1 MQIITGI
8 LFVLGLLFVIL
19 LQIENV
25 LCKMHDF
32 IQRKIE
38 DTIQQYLKIFPVVA
52 VLGPRQC
59 GKSTLV
65 KRLSQ
70 NWGDSLFLDLQ
81 YDIDLSK
88 LDQPS
93 FFFESNADKIICLDE
108 IQLVPQLFSI
118 LRSVV
123 DKNRQN
129 GKFVLLGSASRDL
142 IQQTSE
148 SLAGRIG
155 MVYLS
160 PFTINEL
167 NQLDEFSLNTFWLR
181 GGFPDS
187 YLADNDDFSEIW
199 RANFVKTFIERDIP
213 QLGFQIPALQLK
225 RLLVMCA
232 HNQGQQLNY
241 SKLGESL
248 GLTHPTI
255 RRYIDLLEQTFILR
269 SIPPFEVNVKK
280 RLVKSPKMYVRDS
293 GVLHQLLS
301 VPDFNSL
308 LGHPVFGSSWEGV
321 VVENVI
327 VNHPDWNYYFYR
339 TATGDEM
346 DLILEKGNQ
355 RIAIE
360 CKASTAPKLTKGFYR
375 ALDVVQPQ
383 QTFVIIPTQVFY
395 EIAPNITICG
405 LSEFLNIEFK

>member
-1 MQIITGI
+1 
-8 LFVLGLLFVIL
+8 
-19 LQIENV
+19 
-25 LCKMHDF
+25 MHDF
-32 IQRKIE
+32 VERKVAT
-38 DTIQQYLKIFPVVA
+38 TIRQYLKIFPVVA

-65 KRLSQ
+65 RKLSQ
-70 NWGDSLFLDLQ
+70 NWETSLFLDLQ
-81 YDIDLSK
+81 HDADLSK
-88 LDQPS
+88 LDQPT

-108 IQLVPQLFSI
+108 IQLVPQLFSV

-129 GKFVLLGSASRDL
+129 GKFILLGSASRDL

-160 PFTINEL
+160 PFTLNEL
-167 NQLDEFSLNTFWLR
+167 DHLEGFSLNLFWLR

-187 YLADNDDFSEIW
+187 YLADNDAFSEIW
-199 RANFVKTFIERDIP
+199 RNNFIKTFIERDIP
-213 QLGFQIPALQLK
+213 QLGFQIPAMQLK

-232 HNQGQQLNY
+232 HNQGQLLNY

-269 SIPPFEVNVKK
+269 TVLPFEANVKK
-280 RLVKSPKMYVRDS
+280 RLVKSPKIFVRDS
-293 GVLHQLLS
+293 GLLHQLLAI
-301 VPDFNSL
+301 PDFNSL

-321 VVENVI
+321 VVENVL
-327 VNHPDWNYYFYR
+327 VNKQDWDYYFYR
-339 TATGDEM
+339 TASGDEL

-360 CKASTAPKLTKGFYR
+360 CKASTAPKLTKGFWR
-375 ALDVVQPQ
+375 AIEVVKPQ
-383 QTFVIIPTQVFY
+383 QTFVIIPTQVLY
-395 EIAPNITICG
+395 EIAPNVTVCG
-405 LSEFLNIEFK
+405 LSEFLNIVF

>member
-1 MQIITGI
+1 
-8 LFVLGLLFVIL
+8 
-19 LQIENV
+19 
-25 LCKMHDF
+25 MHDF
-32 IQRKIE
+32 IHRKIE
-38 DTIQQYLKIFPVVA
+38 ATVQQYLKIFPVVA

-65 KRLSQ
+65 KTLAAH
-70 NWGDSLFLDLQ
+70 WGDSLYLDLQ
-81 YDIDLSK
+81 SDGDLAK

-93 FFFESNADKIICLDE
+93 FFFESNANKIICLDE
-108 IQLVPQLFSI
+108 IQLVPQLFSV

-123 DKNRQN
+123 DKNRHN

-160 PFTINEL
+160 PFTLNEL
-167 NQLDEFSLNTFWLR
+167 DQLEGFSLNAFWLR

-187 YLADNDDFSEIW
+187 YLADSNDFSEIW
-199 RANFVKTFIERDIP
+199 RANFIKTFIERDIP

-232 HNQGQQLNY
+232 HNQGQLINF

-269 SIPPFEVNVKK
+269 TVLPFEANVKK
-280 RLVKSPKMYVRDS
+280 RLVKSPKVFVRDS
-293 GVLHQLLS
+293 GVLHQLLAIS
-301 VPDFNSL
+301 DFNSL
-308 LGHPVFGSSWEGV
+308 LSHPVFGSSWEGV

-327 VNHPDWNYYFYR
+327 VNKPDWNYYFYR

-375 ALDVVQPQ
+375 ALEVVQPQ
-383 QTFVIIPTQVFY
+383 RTFVIIPAPVSY
-395 EIAPNITICG
+395 EIGPNITVCG
-405 LSEFLNIEFK
+405 LSEFLNIEF

>member
-1 MQIITGI
+1 
-8 LFVLGLLFVIL
+8 
-19 LQIENV
+19 
-25 LCKMHDF
+25 MHHF

-38 DTIQQYLKIFPVVA
+38 DTVKKYLKIFPVVA

-65 KRLSQ
+65 KSLATH
-70 NWGDSLFLDLQ
+70 WGDSVYLDLQ
-81 YDIDLSK
+81 NDKDLGK
-88 LDQPS
+88 LDQPTY
-93 FFFESNADKIICLDE
+93 FFESNQDKIICLDE
-108 IQLVPQLFSI
+108 IQLVPQLFSV

-129 GKFVLLGSASRDL
+129 GKFILLGSASRDL

-155 MVYLS
+155 IVSLS
-160 PFTINEL
+160 PFTMNEFNNL
-167 NQLDEFSLNTFWLR
+167 EDFSLNKFWLR

-187 YLADNDDFSEIW
+187 YLAQNDDFSKIW
-199 RANFVKTFIERDIP
+199 RDNFVKTFVERDIP

-225 RLLVMCA
+225 RFLMMCA
-232 HNQGQQLNY
+232 HNQGQVVNY

-255 RRYIDLLEQTFILR
+255 KRYVDLLEQTFILR
-269 SIPPFEVNVKK
+269 TVQPFEVNVKK
-280 RLVKSPKMYVRDS
+280 RLVKSPKVFVRDS
-293 GVLHQLLS
+293 GLLHQLLAIS
-301 VPDFNSL
+301 DYNSL

-327 VNHPDWNYYFYR
+327 VNYPDWDYYFYR
-339 TATGDEM
+339 TATGDEI
-346 DLILEKGNQ
+346 DLILTKGNQ

-375 ALDVVQPQ
+375 ALDVIKPQ
-383 QTFVIIPTQVFY
+383 QTFVIIPTQVSY
-395 EIAPNITICG
+395 GLAPNITVCG
-405 LSEFLNIEFK
+405 LSEFLEIKL

>member
-1 MQIITGI
+1 
-8 LFVLGLLFVIL
+8 
-19 LQIENV
+19 
-25 LCKMHDF
+25 MHDF
-32 IQRKIE
+32 IARKIE
-38 DTIQQYLKIFPVVA
+38 DTILQYLKIFPVVA

-65 KRLSQ
+65 KKLSQ
-70 NWGDSLFLDLQ
+70 NLGSTLFLDLQ
-81 YDIDLSK
+81 YDADLSK

-108 IQLVPQLFSI
+108 IQLVPQLFSV

-129 GKFVLLGSASRDL
+129 GKFILLGSASRDL

-160 PFTINEL
+160 PFTLNEL
-167 NQLDEFSLNTFWLR
+167 DQLEGFSLNVFWLR

-187 YLADNDDFSEIW
+187 YLADSDDFSAIW
-199 RANFVKTFIERDIP
+199 RTNFIKTFIERDIP

-225 RLLVMCA
+225 RMLVMCA
-232 HNQGQQLNY
+232 HNQGQLLNY

-269 SIPPFEVNVKK
+269 TVLPFEVNVKK
-280 RLVKSPKMYVRDS
+280 RLVKSPKVFVRDS
-293 GVLHQLLS
+293 GLLHQLLAI
-301 VPDFNSL
+301 PDFNSL
-308 LGHPVFGSSWEGV
+308 LGNPVFGSSWEGV

-327 VNHPDWNYYFYR
+327 VNLPDWNYYFYR
-339 TATGDEM
+339 TASGDEL

-355 RIAIE
+355 CIAIE
-360 CKASTAPKLTKGFYR
+360 CKASTAPKLTKGFWR
-375 ALDVVQPQ
+375 AIEAVQPQ
-383 QTFVIIPTQVFY
+383 QTFVIIPTQVSY
-395 EIAPNITICG
+395 EIAENVTICG
-405 LSEFLNIEFK
+405 LSEFLNLKFS

>member
-1 MQIITGI
+1 M
-8 LFVLGLLFVIL
+8 
-19 LQIENV
+19 QIEN
-25 LCKMHDF
+25 LIYNMHDF

-38 DTIQQYLKIFPVVA
+38 DTIHQYLKIFPVVA

-81 YDIDLSK
+81 YDMDLGK

-108 IQLVPQLFSI
+108 IQLAPQLFSV

-160 PFTINEL
+160 PFTLNEL
-167 NQLDEFSLNTFWLR
+167 DQLEGFSLNAFWLR

-187 YLADNDDFSEIW
+187 YLAASDNFSAIW
-199 RANFVKTFIERDIP
+199 RDNFIKTFVERDIP

-232 HNQGQQLNY
+232 HNQGQLINY

-255 RRYIDLLEQTFILR
+255 RRYMDLLEQTFILR
-269 SIPPFEVNVKK
+269 TVLPFEANVKK
-280 RLVKSPKMYVRDS
+280 RLVKSPKVFVRDS
-293 GVLHQLLS
+293 GLVHQLLAI
-301 VPDFNSL
+301 PDFNSL
-308 LGHPVFGSSWEGV
+308 LGNPVFGSSWEGV

-339 TATGDEM
+339 TATGDEL

-375 ALDVVQPQ
+375 ALEVVQPQ
-383 QTFVIIPTQVFY
+383 QTFVIIPTQVSY

-405 LSEFLNIEFK
+405 LSEFLNIKLE

>member
-1 MQIITGI
+1 
-8 LFVLGLLFVIL
+8 
-19 LQIENV
+19 
-25 LCKMHDF
+25 MHDF

-38 DTIQQYLKIFPVVA
+38 DTIHQYLKIFPVVA

-65 KRLSQ
+65 KKLSQ
-70 NWGDSLFLDLQ
+70 NWGTSLFLDLQ
-81 YDIDLSK
+81 YDTDLSK

-93 FFFESNADKIICLDE
+93 FFFESNTDKIICLDE
-108 IQLVPQLFSI
+108 IQLVPQLFSV

-129 GKFVLLGSASRDL
+129 GKFILLGSASRDL
-142 IQQTSE
+142 IQQTSDPSASE
-148 SLAGRIG
+148 LAKQSLAGRIG

-160 PFTINEL
+160 PFTANEL
-167 NQLDEFSLNTFWLR
+167 DQLEGFSLNTFWLR

-187 YLADNDDFSEIW
+187 YLADSDGFSEIW
-199 RANFVKTFIERDIP
+199 RTNFIKTFVERDIP

-232 HNQGQQLNY
+232 HNQGQLLNY

-269 SIPPFEVNVKK
+269 TLLPFEANVKK
-280 RLVKSPKMYVRDS
+280 RLVKSPKVFVRDS
-293 GVLHQLLS
+293 GLLHQLLAIS
-301 VPDFNSL
+301 NFNSL
-308 LGHPVFGSSWEGV
+308 LGNPIFGSSWEGV

-327 VNHPDWNYYFYR
+327 VNKPDWNCYFYR
-339 TATGDEM
+339 TASGDEM

-375 ALDVVQPQ
+375 ALEVVNPQ
-383 QTFVIIPTQVFY
+383 KTYVIIPAPVSY
-395 EIAPNITICG
+395 ELTPNITVCG
-405 LSEFLNIEFK
+405 LSEFLNIEF

>member
-1 MQIITGI
+1 
-8 LFVLGLLFVIL
+8 
-19 LQIENV
+19 
-25 LCKMHDF
+25 MHDF

-38 DTIQQYLKIFPVVA
+38 DTIKQYLKIFPVVA

-59 GKSTLV
+59 GKSTLI

-70 NWGDSLFLDLQ
+70 NWGASLFLDLQ
-81 YDIDLSK
+81 YDTDLSK

-108 IQLVPQLFSI
+108 IQLVPQLFSV

-155 MVYLS
+155 LVNLS
-160 PFTINEL
+160 PFTLNEL
-167 NQLDEFSLNTFWLR
+167 DQLDGFSLSTFWLR

-187 YLADNDDFSEIW
+187 YLSDNDVFSEIW
-199 RANFVKTFIERDIP
+199 RANFIKTFIERDIP

-232 HNQGQQLNY
+232 HNQGQLINY

-269 SIPPFEVNVKK
+269 TLLPYETNVKK
-280 RLVKSPKMYVRDS
+280 RLVKS
-293 GVLHQLLS
+293 
-301 VPDFNSL
+301 
-308 LGHPVFGSSWEGV
+308 
-321 VVENVI
+321 
-327 VNHPDWNYYFYR
+327 
-339 TATGDEM
+339 
-346 DLILEKGNQ
+346 
-355 RIAIE
+355 
-360 CKASTAPKLTKGFYR
+360 TK
-375 ALDVVQPQ
+375 V
-383 QTFVIIPTQVFY
+383 
-395 EIAPNITICG
+395 
-405 LSEFLNIEFK
+405 

>member
-1 MQIITGI
+1 
-8 LFVLGLLFVIL
+8 
-19 LQIENV
+19 
-25 LCKMHDF
+25 MHDF

-38 DTIQQYLKIFPVVA
+38 DTIKQYLRIFPVVA

-65 KRLSQ
+65 KQLSQ
-70 NWGDSLFLDLQ
+70 NWEHSIFLDLQ
-81 YDIDLSK
+81 NDIDLSK
-88 LDQPS
+88 LDQPT
-93 FFFESNADKIICLDE
+93 FFFESNANTIICLDE
-108 IQLVPQLFSI
+108 IQLVPQLFSV

-129 GKFVLLGSASRDL
+129 GKFILLGSASRDL

-155 MVYLS
+155 LVNLS
-160 PFTINEL
+160 PFIINEL
-167 NQLDEFSLNTFWLR
+167 DQLEGFSLKTFWLR

-187 YLADNDDFSEIW
+187 YLSDNDGFSEIW
-199 RANFVKTFIERDIP
+199 RNNFVKTFIERDIP

-232 HNQGQQLNY
+232 HNQGQLINY

-269 SIPPFEVNVKK
+269 TLHPYETNVKK
-280 RLVKSPKMYVRDS
+280 RLIKSPKVFVRDS
-293 GVLHQLLS
+293 GLLHQLLAI
-301 VPDFNSL
+301 PDFNSL
-308 LGHPVFGSSWEGV
+308 LGNPVFGSSWEGV

-327 VNHPDWNYYFYR
+327 VNMPDWNCYFYR

-346 DLILEKGNQ
+346 DLILKKGNQ

-360 CKASTAPKLTKGFYR
+360 CKATTAPKLTKGFYR
-375 ALDVVQPQ
+375 ALEVIKPQ
-383 QTFVIIPTQVFY
+383 KTYVIIPTQVSY
-395 EIAPNITICG
+395 EIAPGITVCG
-405 LSEFLNIEFK
+405 LSEFLTIQF

>member
-1 MQIITGI
+1 
-8 LFVLGLLFVIL
+8 
-19 LQIENV
+19 
-25 LCKMHDF
+25 MHDF

-38 DTIQQYLKIFPVVA
+38 DTIKQYLKIFPVVA

-70 NWGDSLFLDLQ
+70 NWGTSLFLDLQ
-81 YDIDLSK
+81 YDADLGK

-108 IQLVPQLFSI
+108 IQLVPQLFSV

-123 DKNRQN
+123 DQNRQN
-129 GKFVLLGSASRDL
+129 GKFILLGSASRDL

-155 MVYLS
+155 LVNLA

-167 NQLDEFSLNTFWLR
+167 DNLEGFNLNTFWLR

-187 YLADNDDFSEIW
+187 YLSDNDTFSGIW
-199 RANFVKTFIERDIP
+199 RENFIKTFIERDIP

-232 HNQGQQLNY
+232 HNQGQLVNY

-269 SIPPFEVNVKK
+269 TLLPYETNVKK
-280 RLVKSPKMYVRDS
+280 RLVKSPKVYVRDS
-293 GVLHQLLS
+293 GLLHQLLAIS
-301 VPDFNSL
+301 DFNSL
-308 LGHPVFGSSWEGV
+308 LGNPVFGSSWEGV

-327 VNHPDWNYYFYR
+327 VNYPDWNYYFYR

-346 DLILEKGNQ
+346 DLILEKGNR

-375 ALDVVQPQ
+375 ALEVIKPQ
-383 QTFVIIPTQVFY
+383 QTYVIIPTSVSY
-395 EIAPNITICG
+395 EIAPNITVCG
-405 LSEFLNIEFK
+405 LSEFLNFR

>member
-1 MQIITGI
+1 
-8 LFVLGLLFVIL
+8 
-19 LQIENV
+19 
-25 LCKMHDF
+25 MHDF

-38 DTIQQYLKIFPVVA
+38 DTIKQYLKIFPVVA

-70 NWGDSLFLDLQ
+70 NWGTSLFLDLQ
-81 YDIDLSK
+81 YDADLGK

-108 IQLVPQLFSI
+108 IQLVPQLFSV

-123 DKNRQN
+123 DQNRQN
-129 GKFVLLGSASRDL
+129 GKFILLGSASRDL

-155 MVYLS
+155 LVNLA

-167 NQLDEFSLNTFWLR
+167 DNLEGFNLYTFWLR

-187 YLADNDDFSEIW
+187 YLSDNDTFSGIW
-199 RANFVKTFIERDIP
+199 RENFIKTFIERDIP

-232 HNQGQQLNY
+232 HNQGQLVNY

-269 SIPPFEVNVKK
+269 TLLPYETNVKK
-280 RLVKSPKMYVRDS
+280 RLVKSPKVYVRDS
-293 GVLHQLLS
+293 GLLHQLLAIS
-301 VPDFNSL
+301 DFNSL
-308 LGHPVFGSSWEGV
+308 LGNPVFGSSWEGV

-327 VNHPDWNYYFYR
+327 VNYPDWNYYFYR

-346 DLILEKGNQ
+346 DLILEKGNR

-375 ALDVVQPQ
+375 ALEVIKPQ
-383 QTFVIIPTQVFY
+383 QTYVIIPTSVSY
-395 EIAPNITICG
+395 EIAPNITVCG
-405 LSEFLNIEFK
+405 LSEFLNFR